1 MAVTA
6 TVAPARVGLG
16 DPFTLTV
23 DAAVPH
29 SAGTVQLL
37 ASPGPFEQVAAPRV
51 SHAGGH
57 VRLVE
62 TLLCVDRDCAPD
74 ATPRRVALPA
84 PRATIG
90 GTTVTGAGPV
100 VTVVPRVPAAAVS
113 ASRAQFRQ
121 PTAIP
126 ASTAPFGLAAGVS
139 IVLAVLLAAAAAW
152 LVAAPRR
159 KRPAAAGPLD
169 AIALPLALRLLRESA
184 RRGAPDRRR
193 AVDLVSRLAPAESAE
208 DATRLAWAPPEPQPP
223 EVERLADRIEQG
235 AR

>member
-6 TVAPARVGLG
+6 TVSPARVGLG

-29 SAGTVQLL
+29 GAGSVQLL

-62 TLLCVDRDCAPD
+62 TLVCVGRGCAPD

-84 PRATIG
+84 PHATIG
-90 GTTVTGAGPV
+90 GTTVTGAAPV

-126 ASTAPFGLAAGVS
+126 APTAPFGVAAATA

-152 LVAAPRR
+152 LVAGSRR
-159 KRPAAAGPLD
+159 KRPAPAGPPEP
-169 AIALPLALRLLRESA
+169 AGLPLALRLLRESA
-184 RRGAPDRRR
+184 RRAAPDRRR
-193 AVDLVSRLAPAESAE
+193 AADLVSRLAPPNAAD

-235 AR
+235 AG